1 MTKISEFL
9 DMGGYAGFVWP
20 SYGAVIAVLAVLL
33 WLSLRG
39 LKAAERE
46 LAQLEGDA
54 PRARRAPPT
63 DDGAARP

>member
-9 DMGGYAGFVWP
+9 DMGDYAGFIGP

-54 PRARRAPPT
+54 PRARRARPT

>member
-20 SYGAVIAVLAVLL
+20 SYGAVIGVLAVLL

-46 LAQLEGDA
+46 LAQLEGEA
-54 PRARRAPPT
+54 PRARRASPT
-63 DDGAARP
+63 NDGAAQP

>member
-9 DMGGYAGFVWP
+9 DMGGYAGFIWP

-63 DDGAARP
+63 DDRAARP

>member
-20 SYGAVIAVLAVLL
+20 SYGAVIVVLAGLL

-39 LKAAERE
+39 LKAAESE
-46 LAQLEGDA
+46 LARLEGGA
-54 PRARRAPPT
+54 PRPRRGAAPK
-63 DDGAARP
+63 DGAAGP

>member
-39 LKAAERE
+39 LKAAENE
-46 LAQLEGDA
+46 LARLEGDA
-54 PRARRAPPT
+54 PRPRRGAAPK
-63 DDGAARP
+63 DGAARP